1 MPFTVLSSEEDAQI
15 VNESKVFM
23 RHKIESDN
31 FKITSNLFDKFKVNN
46 IDCFQVYSIVVTEKT
61 NNKSN

>member
-46 IDCFQVYSIVVTEKT
+46 IDCFQIYSIVVTEKT

>member
-46 IDCFQVYSIVVTEKT
+46 IDCFQVYSIVVTEKI